1 MIRATVHLRVLMESA
16 GAAPPV
22 VRLSPGDLIGRIPT
36 AALRLN
42 HPSVSEAHALLSLR
56 GDHLAL
62 LGLRGPLRVHGATQ
76 ATVPLSPG
84 LRITLCE
91 GIALEVLSVALPA
104 SALALVVGGEA
115 PVVLSASVYAVLPG
129 PPPRLSVGF
138 DAAAVAQVWSDAAA
152 AWLAVPG
159 GPPEEVVPGA
169 AWRLSGVS
177 VEATEVPLRAAS
189 TSPTAAAG
197 RLRRPLTLVL
207 RFDSAAVLEDGR
219 ERLALAGLPARILC
233 ELYAFGAPTLWRVV
247 AGEIWKDEQPE
258 EVLRNRWDRN
268 LAILRR
274 RLREQDVRAD
284 LVRADGTGRFELHL
298 EQGDQVQDEM

>member
-1 MIRATVHLRVLMESA
+1 MSRPSVRFRVFAM
-16 GAAPPV
+16 AAHDGPSE
-22 VRLSPGDLIGRIPT
+22 LTLYPGDLIGRMSS

-42 HPSVSEAHALLSLR
+42 HPNVSEAHALLSLR

-62 LGLRGPLRVHGATQ
+62 LGLRGPLRVRGTTQ
-76 ATVPLSPG
+76 ATVPLQEG
-84 LRITLCE
+84 QRITLCE
-91 GIALEVLSVALPA
+91 GIELAVLRVDLPEQ
-104 SALALVVGGEA
+104 ALALIIGGAA
-115 PVVLSASVYAVLPG
+115 PAVLSASVYAVLPG

-138 DAAAVAQVWSDAAA
+138 DADAVAQVWSDASRVWIA
-152 AWLAVPG
+152 LPG

-169 AWRLSGVS
+169 AWIFSGVS
-177 VEATEVPLRAAS
+177 VDGTLVPLRAAS
-189 TSPTAAAG
+189 TSPTWQTG

-207 RFDSAAVLEDGR
+207 RFDSAAIHQDGS
-219 ERLALAGLPARILC
+219 ELLTLSGLPARILC

-247 AGEIWKDEQPE
+247 AGEVWKDDEPD

-274 RLREQDVRAD
+274 RLREADVRAD

-298 EQGDQVQDEM
+298 EADDIVRDEM